1 VTETEGET
9 MTTGNKKWFVV
20 ALLAA
25 AIGCGVAQ
33 ADADSGAADAFQRSY
48 DSEARGKVDD
58 ALAALDALPS
68 PEREGYVAELR
79 RGWLLYKRGK
89 HAQAVSAYA
98 KAIAMEPRSIEARVG
113 ALLPLMALRR
123 WADVEGGA
131 REVLKAD
138 PGNYLANLRLAFAQ
152 YNLGRYAESAAAYR
166 RLLVAYPSD
175 TEVRSG
181 LGWALLKSGKSA
193 DAAREFRAL
202 LEIAPK
208 HALGR
213 EGLKASGG

>member
-1 VTETEGET
+1 MTEMEDIE

-33 ADADSGAADAFQRSY
+33 AEADGGAGEAFQRSY
-48 DSEARGKVDD
+48 DSEARGKVDE
-58 ALAALDALPS
+58 AIAALDALPS
-68 PEREGYVAELR
+68 PQREGYVAELR
-79 RGWLLYKRGK
+79 RGWLFYKRGK

-98 KAIAMEPRSIEARVG
+98 KAISMEPRSIEARVG

-131 REVLKAD
+131 REVLKVD
-138 PGNYLANLRLAFAQ
+138 PGSYLANLRLAFAQ
-152 YNLGRYAESAAAYR
+152 YNLGRYAESAASYR

-181 LGWALLKSGKSA
+181 LGWALLKGGKA
-193 DAAREFRAL
+193 GEALREFRAL

-208 HALGR
+208 HALGL